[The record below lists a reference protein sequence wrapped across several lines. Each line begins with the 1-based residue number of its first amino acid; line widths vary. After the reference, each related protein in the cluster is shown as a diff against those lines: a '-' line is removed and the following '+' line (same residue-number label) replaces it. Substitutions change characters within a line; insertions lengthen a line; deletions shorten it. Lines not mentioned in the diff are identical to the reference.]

1 MRKAA
6 RRIGLALAIMAAI
19 FVVAVV
25 ATARRGDAA
34 LYPPAAGAPSVR
46 ILLVHNGYHTGIA
59 LPRATVAQ
67 LAGQR
72 GYGAL
77 VAVTTRFSAYAW
89 LEIGWGD
96 ENFYRHVST
105 PGDLTLGLALRA
117 LFVPNNASVLH
128 VVGVTDPRA
137 QFVDASMAELDLSA
151 AGFDRLVAKVDATFA
166 RGGNGLPQDLGRGL
180 YGPSLF
186 YRAVGHFHIARVC
199 THWVADVL
207 DAAGVPTDPVLAT
220 LPQGLFLD
228 LSMRAGATMLPRSRP
243 YMRAKTQ

>member
-6 RRIGLALAIMAAI
+6 RRVCLALAITATIFAA
-19 FVVAVV
+19 AVLL
-25 ATARRGDAA
+25 TARRGDAA

-46 ILLVHNGYHTGIA
+46 ILLVHNGYHTGVV
-59 LPRATVAQ
+59 LPRAAVAQ

-72 GYGAL
+72 GYAAL
-77 VAVTTRFSAYAW
+77 IAVTTRFADYRW

-96 ENFYRHVST
+96 EDFYRHVPT

-117 LFVPNNASVLH
+117 LFRPNNPTVLH

-137 QFVDASMAELDLSA
+137 QFAGAPMAELDLSTQ
-151 AGFDRLVAKVDATFA
+151 GFVRLVAKADATFA
-166 RGGNGLPQDLGRGL
+166 RGADGLPQDLGPGL

-199 THWVADVL
+199 THWVADML
-207 DAAGVPTDPVLAT
+207 DAAGVPTDMVLAT

-228 LSMRAGATMLPRSRP
+228 LAMRADLKVPPPS
-243 YMRAKTQ
+243 